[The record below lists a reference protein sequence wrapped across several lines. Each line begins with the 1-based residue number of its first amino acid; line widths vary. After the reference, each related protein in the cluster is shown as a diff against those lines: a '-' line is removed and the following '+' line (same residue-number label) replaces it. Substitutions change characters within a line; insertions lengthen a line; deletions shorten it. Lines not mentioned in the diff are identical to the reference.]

1 LPFQLITPGRTFL
14 KRGLLLQLE
23 RSSAPKEREFLLF
36 SDCLIWFASAEKG
49 DGDLE
54 DWDWNGGANKD
65 RRKSLGVI
73 GAGGRPPLERSQSK
87 SEAEILSLLDK
98 SRAKGSNADLR
109 SAPTT
114 PTKKRKVRQAS
125 NGTEEKWVYKGKADL
140 VDLEV
145 VISRPMEDGEERRF
159 EVLSPEISF
168 ALYACERIYQRS
180 SFGDLTTVCDQLA
193 NEQERD
199 EWSTAIR
206 QAKASLLV
214 SLNAIH
220 PNSTLTSSSSTNHL
234 RRSLQAL
241 PHAPEEE
248 HQKPKRGKVEHF
260 LPAIWIP
267 DAKTESCMRC
277 GRSFGWR
284 RRRHHCRLCGRCV
297 CASCSGKVGN
307 YSSSLRMIHM
317 TK

>member
-14 KRGLLLQLE
+14 KRGSLLQLE

-36 SDCLIWFASAEKG
+36 SDCLIWLASAEKG

-65 RRKSLGVI
+65 KRKSLGVM
-73 GAGGRPPLERSQSK
+73 GAGGRSR

-98 SRAKGSNADLR
+98 SKAKGSDADLR

-114 PTKKRKVRQAS
+114 PTKKKKVRQAS
-125 NGTEEKWVYKGKADL
+125 NSTEEKWVYKGKADL
-140 VDLEV
+140 VDVEV
-145 VISRPMEDGEERRF
+145 VVSRPMEDGEERRL

-168 ALYACERIYQRS
+168 ALYACKRICQCS
-180 SFGDLTTVCDQLA
+180 AFGDLITVCDQLA

-199 EWSTAIR
+199 EWSAAIR

-277 GRSFGWR
+277 GRTFGWR

-297 CASCSGKVGN
+297 CASCSGKVGSN
-307 YSSSLRMIHM
+307 LSSLRMIHK
-317 TK
+317 TN